1 MLKGYKNKWIILA
14 ILIACGIVI
23 YSTMI
28 KRYHNTIKV
37 TVEKPLDLSKVK
49 IESGCYSINSESDEA
64 LVNNGLTTIVFSDN
78 SAKPFETICGEN
90 DFFIIYDNQ
99 YYTILRHF
107 IENDFVTGIPSPN
120 EYRFHLE
127 KESDTINVTLEIF
140 GPDSEKFE
148 KQMAKIENA
157 KNNIWGRPK
166 KMNEYLCY

>member
-1 MLKGYKNKWIILA
+1 MTRKPERLMKLKKCNMT
-14 ILIACGIVI
+14 VVE
-23 YSTMI
+23 I
-28 KRYHNTIKV
+28 KK
-37 TVEKPLDLSKVK
+37 ELVK
-49 IESGCYSINSESDEA
+49 
-64 LVNNGLTTIVFSDN
+64 
-78 SAKPFETICGEN
+78 N